1 MTDIKLEYTLD
12 LAKLRSEIEKMEDGP
27 QKARALH
34 LWYLLISL
42 FLPTV

>member
-1 MTDIKLEYTLD
+1 MTDIKTRIYAD